1 MTSRAGGTG
10 ERGSSPVSSSVGF
23 LVFIVMLLF
32 AVSVLLRLY
41 ATSVVSAVAYD
52 AARRV
57 AASAGDQGAVAD
69 AEGQARRLLGRY
81 GRAASFDWDESD
93 GDSVVVR
100 VRAATP
106 QVLPALSRAAGL
118 DAVERTVRVRVE
130 RFR

>member
-1 MTSRAGGTG
+1 
-10 ERGSSPVSSSVGF
+10 
-23 LVFIVMLLF
+23 MLLF

-57 AASAGDQGAVAD
+57 AASAGDRTAVAD

-81 GRAASFDWDESD
+81 GRAASFEWGESD
-93 GDSVVVR
+93 ADSVVVK
-100 VRAATP
+100 VRAAAP
-106 QVLPALSRAAGL
+106 QVLPAISRAAGF